1 MKHSLLKQLV
11 KLEEFHLKT
20 QSVTIQEASEVLL
33 DYDCRSLF
41 VGKVR
46 LTNETT
52 KVLASLGSS
61 DESLDSYGSSQI
73 PLV

>member
-20 QSVTIQEASEVLL
+20 QSVTIQEASEMLL

-41 VGKVR
+41 VGKV
-46 LTNETT
+46 
-52 KVLASLGSS
+52 
-61 DESLDSYGSSQI
+61 
-73 PLV
+73 